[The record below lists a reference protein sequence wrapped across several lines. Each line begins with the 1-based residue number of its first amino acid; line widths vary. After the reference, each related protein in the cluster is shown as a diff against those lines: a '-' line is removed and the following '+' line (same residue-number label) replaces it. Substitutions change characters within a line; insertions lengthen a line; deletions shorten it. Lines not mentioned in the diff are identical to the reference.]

1 MQMHKRLAIIGS
13 TGSIGTQTLGIVGRY
28 PDMFR
33 VSVLTAGS
41 NAELL
46 MAQARLYRPEKVVIG
61 NEAYYQVVRDG
72 LAGLGTEVLAGQKA
86 VEEVASSDS
95 FDTMVA
101 AMVGFA
107 GLKPTAGAIA
117 AGREVALANKETL
130 VVAGELITRTAAA
143 TGARLLPVDSEHS
156 AIMQCLNGEPE
167 SSVERIILTASGG
180 PFRDMPQERLAK
192 VTPLEA
198 LRHPNWTMGS
208 KITIDS
214 ATLMNKGLEVI
225 EAHWLFGIPADSIDV
240 LIHPQSIVH
249 SMVQFT
255 DGSVKAQ
262 LGVPDMRLPII
273 YALTWPERV
282 ITELPRPSL
291 GEIGSLTF
299 GAPDTSRF
307 RCLSLARTAL
317 KEGGNMPCALNAA
330 NEVAVAAFL
339 KEQIGFNDIAG
350 TVEYVLEKTSFNN
363 EASLEVYAETDMIS
377 RLLADD
383 YINKAHKK

>member
-1 MQMHKRLAIIGS
+1 MHKRLAIIGS
-13 TGSIGTQTLGIVGRY
+13 TGSIGTQTLGIVARY
-28 PDMFR
+28 PGLFT
-33 VSVLTAGS
+33 VSALTAGS

-46 MAQARLYRPEKVVIG
+46 MAQARLCRPERVVIG
-61 NEAYYQVVRDG
+61 NESFYQVVRDG
-72 LAGLGTEVLAGQKA
+72 LAGLGIEVLAGQKA
-86 VEEVASSDS
+86 VEEVASSDGI
-95 FDTMVA
+95 DTVVA

-107 GLKPTAGAIA
+107 GLRPTAAAVA

-130 VVAGELITRTAAA
+130 VVAGDLITRTAAV
-143 TGARLLPVDSEHS
+143 TGSRLLPVDSEHS
-156 AIMQCLNGEPE
+156 AIMQCLNGEPDQ
-167 SSVERIILTASGG
+167 SVEKIILTASGG
-180 PFRDMPQERLAK
+180 PFRDMPAERLAK

-225 EAHWLFGIPADSIDV
+225 EAHWLFGTPADHIDV
-240 LIHPQSIVH
+240 LIHPQSIIH

-291 GEIGSLTF
+291 ADIGSLTF
-299 GAPDTSRF
+299 GEPDTVRF
-307 RCLSLARTAL
+307 RCLALARSAL
-317 KEGGNMPCALNAA
+317 KAGGNMPCALNAA
-330 NEVAVAAFL
+330 NEEAVAAFL
-339 KEQIGFNDIAG
+339 NEQIGFNDIAG
-350 TVEYVLEKTSFNN
+350 TVEHVLDKTSFNN
-363 EASLEVYAETDMIS
+363 EASLDVYAMTDRVS
-377 RLLADD
+377 RSLASE
-383 YINKAHKK
+383 YIKKVLKK

>member
-1 MQMHKRLAIIGS
+1 MHKRLAIIGS
-13 TGSIGTQTLGIVGRY
+13 TGSIGTQTLGIVARY
-28 PDMFR
+28 PDLFT
-33 VSVLTAGS
+33 VKVLTAGS

-46 MAQARLYRPEKVVIG
+46 MAQARLCRPEKVVIG
-61 NEAYYQVVRDG
+61 NEAFYEVVKTG
-72 LAGLGTEVLAGQKA
+72 LSGLGIEVMAGQKA
-86 VEEVASSDS
+86 VEEVASSDGI
-95 FDTMVA
+95 DTVVA

-107 GLKPTAGAIA
+107 GLRPTAAAVA

-130 VVAGELITRTAAA
+130 VVAGEMITRTAAI
-143 TGARLLPVDSEHS
+143 TGTRLLPVDSEHS

-180 PFRDMPQERLAK
+180 PFRDTPAGRLAK

-225 EAHWLFGIPADSIDV
+225 EAHWLFGTPPDRIDV
-240 LIHPQSIVH
+240 LIHPQSIIH

-255 DGSVKAQ
+255 DGSLKAQ

-282 ITELPRPSL
+282 VTELPRPDL
-291 GEIGSLTF
+291 AETGSLTF
-299 GAPDTSRF
+299 GEPDTARF
-307 RCLSLARTAL
+307 RCLALARAAL

-339 KEQIGFNDIAG
+339 REQIGFNDIAG
-350 TVEYVLEKTSFNN
+350 TVEFVLAKTSFNS
-363 EASLEVYAETDMIS
+363 EASLSTYAETDNLS
-377 RLLADD
+377 RRLADD
-383 YINKAHKK
+383 NINKVLKK